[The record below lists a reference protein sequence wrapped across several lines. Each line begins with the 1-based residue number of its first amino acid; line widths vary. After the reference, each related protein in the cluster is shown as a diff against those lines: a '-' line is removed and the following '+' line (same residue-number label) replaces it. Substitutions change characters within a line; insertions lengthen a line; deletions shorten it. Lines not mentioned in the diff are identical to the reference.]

1 MKAIVTGGAGF
12 IGSHVVDALIERGI
26 DVFIIDNLS
35 SGNKKNINPRAKF
48 TKIDINDKKIL
59 GIFEKIMPDALF
71 HLAAQIDVRR
81 SVMDPAEDAHINI
94 LGAIQLL
101 EASKQVGLKKIIF
114 SSSGGA
120 IYGDTENI
128 PTPETHT
135 ARPIS
140 PYGIAKL
147 TCEHYLHYYK
157 EVFGIDYVALR
168 YANVYGPRQNSQ
180 GEAGVVA
187 VFCNKMIYGEQPVIY
202 GDGKQTR
209 DYTYVGDIVEANIL
223 AMQSEKVGAYNIG
236 TGIETDVNALSRMIK
251 DRLLYKDEIIHG
263 KEKKGEVKRSCLDYS
278 LAKKVLGWE
287 PKVQLEDG
295 IRKTVEWFRDSK

>member
-12 IGSHVVDALIERGI
+12 IGSHIVDALIEKGI

-35 SGNKKNINPRAKF
+35 SGNKKNINSRAKF
-48 TKIDINDKKIL
+48 TKVDINDKSIF
-59 GIFEKIMPDALF
+59 GIFEKIKPYALF

-81 SVMDPAEDAHINI
+81 SVADPAEDARINI

-114 SSSGGA
+114 SSSGGT

-187 VFCNKMIYGEQPVIY
+187 IFCNKMIHGEPPVIY

-209 DYTYVGDIVEANIL
+209 DYTYVADIVEANIL
-223 AMQSEKVGAYNIG
+223 ALEKDFVGSCNIS
-236 TGIETDVNALSRMIK
+236 TGIETDVNTIAQYIK
-251 DRLLYKDEIIHG
+251 ASTGYEGEIINTSA
-263 KEKKGEVKRSCLDYS
+263 KAGEVQRSCLDYS

-287 PKVQLEDG
+287 PRVSLKDG
-295 IRKTVEWFRDSK
+295 LRKTVEWFKMRK

>member
-12 IGSHVVDALIERGI
+12 IGSHIVDALIEKGI
-26 DVFIIDNLS
+26 DVFVIDNLS
-35 SGNKKNINPRAKF
+35 SGNKKNINSKAKF
-48 TKIDINDKKIL
+48 TKVDINNKKIL
-59 GIFEKIMPDALF
+59 GIFEKIKPDMLF
-71 HLAAQIDVRR
+71 HLAAQTDVRR
-81 SVMDPAEDAHINI
+81 SVVDPAEDARINI

-120 IYGDTENI
+120 IYGDTDNT
-128 PTPETHT
+128 PTPETHL

-187 VFCNKMIYGEQPVIY
+187 VFCNKMIHGEPPVIY

-223 AMQSEKVGAYNIG
+223 AMQGEKVGAYNIG
-236 TGIETDVNALSRMIK
+236 TGIETDVNYLSRMIK
-251 DRLLYKDEIIHG
+251 DQLLYKDEIIHG
-263 KEKKGEVKRSCLDYS
+263 KEKKGEVRRSCLDYS
-278 LAKKVLGWE
+278 LAKKVFGWE
-287 PKVQLEDG
+287 PKVQLKDG
-295 IRKTVEWFRDSK
+295 IKKTVEWFRGRM